1 MRFTTHMAWHMA
13 LVTLVA
19 PLLVLAI
26 RGGRFTGSAASVPP
40 LIACLI
46 EFIVVWGWHLPV
58 LQNAARENV
67 AMFAAEQASFFIAAI
82 LLWLSILGGSASD
95 RRDRAAVGVVAL
107 VLTFAHMTMLGALIA
122 LAPRVLYGHHTM
134 TIADQ
139 QLGGALMI
147 VAGAVV
153 YPLAALWIV
162 GSLVLP
168 GRAGA
173 RS

>member
-1 MRFTTHMAWHMA
+1 MSFTIHMAWHMA
-13 LVTLVA
+13 LVALIA
-19 PLLVLAI
+19 PLLALAI
-26 RGGRFTGSAASVPP
+26 RTAPFSRRAAFLSP

-46 EFIVVWGWHLPV
+46 EFIVVWGWHLPMLHDV
-58 LQNAARENV
+58 ARRD
-67 AMFAAEQASFFIAAI
+67 ATMFAAEQGSFFVAAM
-82 LLWLSILGGSASD
+82 LFWLSILGGSAYE

-122 LAPRVLYGHHTM
+122 LAPRVLYHHHAT

-139 QLGGALMI
+139 QFGGAVMI
-147 VAGAVV
+147 LAGAVA

-162 GSLVLP
+162 GSIVLP

-173 RS
+173 PS

>member
-1 MRFTTHMAWHMA
+1 MSFTIHMAWHMT

-26 RGGRFTGSAASVPP
+26 RAGRVTGGAASLSP

-58 LQNAARENV
+58 LHNAARASV
-67 AMFAAEQASFFIAAI
+67 VMLAAEQASFFIAAM
-82 LLWLSILGGSASD
+82 LLWLSILGGSACD

-122 LAPRVLYGHHTM
+122 LAPRVLYDHHTI

-147 VAGAVV
+147 VAGAVA

-168 GRAGA
+168 KRAGA